1 MCVLNDAHFP
11 LFFSAMGK
19 IFGNL
24 GIHMKNVITYS
35 LSPFEQRAFAG
46 LFSKGIPNI
55 IRRFS
60 EEVFYILPGIT
71 TAALIY
77 HYGTKDF
84 HRRMRKNPADYENEE

>member
-1 MCVLNDAHFP
+1 
-11 LFFSAMGK
+11 MGK

-24 GIHMKNVITYS
+24 GVHIKHTITYS

-46 LFSKGIPNI
+46 IFSKGIPNL

-60 EEVFYILPGIT
+60 EEVFYILPGLT
-71 TAALIY
+71 SAALIY

-84 HRRMRKNPADYENEE
+84 NGRMRKNPADYENDK